1 MTPITQPQPRPSRS
15 ATRASGSAFTLIE
28 LLVII
33 GIIAILIAI
42 LLPALSKAR
51 ESANTAHCL
60 SNLRQIV
67 AAANAYSAANNGM
80 ALPGGNNDGTIYE
93 GWWPSILVLEG
104 YVPCRLVTQSES
116 DANMGPVHER
126 NPFYC
131 PSGQLDPVLTSKFIT
146 NNANV
151 PTSRTDLRGAT
162 AMREIAQP
170 QPGKPNAVY
179 VDFWYGVNAD
189 SGKDRVN
196 GAPTKRILNS
206 NDGYVPMSI
215 VRRASE
221 MVFFYDGVL
230 YHLQNNPNRLNAR
243 HGKGKQ
249 TNIAFFD
256 GHAATYLTAD
266 LPGGGGVA
274 APTSFDATVLK
285 QNYQSG
291 QPIWLLEQ
299 Q

>member
-1 MTPITQPQPRPSRS
+1 MTPITQPQPRPSRKPS
-15 ATRASGSAFTLIE
+15 RACSSAFTLIE

-42 LLPALSKAR
+42 LLPVLGKAR
-51 ESANTAHCL
+51 DSANTARCL
-60 SNLRQIV
+60 ANLRQIV
-67 AAANAYSAANNGM
+67 DAANAYSAANNGI
-80 ALPGGNNDGTIYE
+80 AIPASNHVGTKYE
-93 GWWPSILVLEG
+93 GWWPSILVIEG
-104 YVPCRLVTQSES
+104 YVSCRMVTDTEKTGGI
-116 DANMGPVHER
+116 GPVYEN

-131 PSGQLDPVLTSKFIT
+131 PSGQIDGTFDSKSVQTAGI
-146 NNANV
+146 
-151 PTSRTDLRGAT
+151 PTSRIDLRGAWG
-162 AMREIAQP
+162 MREEAKRT
-170 QPGKPNAVY
+170 GTY
-179 VDFWYGVNAD
+179 VDFWYGINGNE
-189 SGKDRVN
+189 GKDRVN
-196 GAPTKRILNS
+196 GAPIKRIQS
-206 NDGYVPMSI
+206 STDDGYVPMSI

-221 MVFFYDGVL
+221 MVFFYDGIL

-249 TNIAFFD
+249 TNLAFFD

-274 APTSFDATVLK
+274 PADSFKDATLK